1 MRFSGEQY
9 VYKFSEGD
17 ASMRN
22 LLGGKGAGV
31 AEMTKLGMPVPE
43 GFTVSTEACVR
54 YFADGGK
61 VDDEIKSQIF
71 DSLSEMQES
80 LGKWLGDPENPL
92 LVSVRSGA
100 RVSMP
105 GMMDT
110 ILNLGLNEDVVRSLV
125 EKTGN
130 ARWAWDSY
138 RRFIQ
143 MYSDVVMGLDKA
155 CFEGA
160 LDELKRERGAE
171 QDTDLTAE
179 DLEGLVR
186 LFLDEYRR
194 QVGRSFP
201 TDPIEQLMEAVQA
214 VFRSWDNPRAI
225 YFRRMNSIPDTWG
238 TAVTVQRMVFGN
250 MSADSGTGVAFS
262 RNPSTGEKGLFGEYL
277 MNAQGEDVVAGIRTP
292 QAISHLKE
300 QNPAV
305 YEQFTHIV
313 DKLELYYRDMQ
324 DMEFTIE
331 EGKLYMLQ
339 TRNGK
344 RTPQAAFRIAS
355 DFVDEGILTQEGAVC
370 SVDPKYI
377 TALLHPQFDAKALAS
392 GTVLGTGLPAS
403 PGSRHR
409 ACGVQRRGRGR
420 MDQARRTGDSRPPR
434 HHARRHRRHALR
446 TGRAHRS
453 WRHDQPCGRSGPRHR
468 PLLRVRSVR
477 HRIRTGR
484 DGSYHRLRDRRHAR
498 GRRRLDLPGRQCRQ
512 GVRRAHCHCAGL
524 YLRRI
529 RPSDGL
535 G

>member
-80 LGKWLGDPENPL
+80 LGKRLGDPENPL

-110 ILNLGLNEDVVRSLV
+110 ILNLGLNEDVVRALV

-160 LDELKRERGAE
+160 LDELKRERGVE

-194 QVGRSFP
+194 QV
-201 TDPIEQLMEAVQA
+201 
-214 VFRSWDNPRAI
+214 
-225 YFRRMNSIPDTWG
+225 
-238 TAVTVQRMVFGN
+238 
-250 MSADSGTGVAFS
+250 
-262 RNPSTGEKGLFGEYL
+262 
-277 MNAQGEDVVAGIRTP
+277 
-292 QAISHLKE
+292 
-300 QNPAV
+300 
-305 YEQFTHIV
+305 
-313 DKLELYYRDMQ
+313 
-324 DMEFTIE
+324 
-331 EGKLYMLQ
+331 
-339 TRNGK
+339 
-344 RTPQAAFRIAS
+344 
-355 DFVDEGILTQEGAVC
+355 
-370 SVDPKYI
+370 
-377 TALLHPQFDAKALAS
+377 
-392 GTVLGTGLPAS
+392 
-403 PGSRHR
+403 
-409 ACGVQRRGRGR
+409 
-420 MDQARRTGDSRPPR
+420 
-434 HHARRHRRHALR
+434 
-446 TGRAHRS
+446 
-453 WRHDQPCGRSGPRHR
+453 
-468 PLLRVRSVR
+468 
-477 HRIRTGR
+477 
-484 DGSYHRLRDRRHAR
+484 
-498 GRRRLDLPGRQCRQ
+498 
-512 GVRRAHCHCAGL
+512 
-524 YLRRI
+524 
-529 RPSDGL
+529 
-535 G
+535 